1 MLRPLLQIINII
13 TLVVMIATLFE
24 PIKLCLSVWFGPTA
38 EQGTGI
44 ASCFH
49 RRMLP
54 SGEGCDGP
62 SWLAFCWFSFPSW
75 LRLQRFRT
83 YQWCG

>member
-13 TLVVMIATLFE
+13 TLVVMIATLLE

-44 ASCFH
+44 GAMFGAVIIGIRCN
-49 RRMLP
+49 RN
-54 SGEGCDGP
+54 GC
-62 SWLAFCWFSFPSW
+62 
-75 LRLQRFRT
+75 
-83 YQWCG
+83 